1 MGIAEWRP
9 GSVLDATALLKQAD
23 QAVQEAKQR
32 GRDMIVRYD
41 ELAKQP
47 PAAA

>member
-9 GSVLDATALLKQAD
+9 GSEPDVTALLKQAD

-32 GRDMIVRYD
+32 GRDMIVRFG
-41 ELAKQP
+41 ELARQP
-47 PAAA
+47 TA